1 MNWFSPGTHPSLV
14 PRPWEC
20 FGRTAITVTPV
31 PSALYPS
38 RAREACNQITTFG
51 PIIIFRPPAKTSAH
65 WHHWGHYPCHVIWHV
80 LVFISC
86 GLLRFLNTMAQSFL
100 APQVLHFLVVFCQT
114 LGPWPPRAIRQ
125 KLRRWMLLRKQE
137 HKRKHGTCAQKDPRT
152 SNA

>member
-20 FGRTAITVTPV
+20 FRRTAITVTPV

-38 RAREACNQITTFG
+38 RAHEACNQITTFG
-51 PIIIFRPPAKTSAH
+51 PIIIFRPPAKTSSH
-65 WHHWGHYPCHVIWHV
+65 WHHCGHCPCHVIWHV

-114 LGPWPPRAIRQ
+114 PGPLTTQGYTPKASALDAPEKTGTQTKTWH
-125 KLRRWMLLRKQE
+125 MCT
-137 HKRKHGTCAQKDPRT
+137 KRSKDI
-152 SNA
+152 